1 MKLVTGSQRLE
12 WTAALFAL
20 ALVFLVVA
28 IVTHSAVPL
37 FFMWVPLVAAP
48 FLVLGRPDP
57 GERG

>member
-1 MKLVTGSQRLE
+1 MRLVTGSQRLV
-12 WTAALFAL
+12 WTPALFAL

-48 FLVLGRPDP
+48 LLVLGRPDP
-57 GERG
+57 GERA